1 MTPTIKLEKGTHR
14 NNPVIFVIFK
24 INDEILS
31 KLRIIPSLKW
41 SQTKKSWYVAHTKE
55 VIEQLKKLFPEMVLQ
70 KENTPNNNLPNKTNS
85 NNTTAKKEEFYTV
98 EKKIE
103 ILKNMTDIAD
113 VSSTTGVTISE
124 NTNVKIRVSE
134 KKIEIHLPENA
145 DDASFLL
152 SFKFCIWDENKFCWI
167 IPNYRDNL
175 KELQNYFK
183 ERISEYEEQNE
194 NKKVQIN
201 PTPNK
206 PTIKKNIGFLPNG
219 NVKIN
224 VFGSQIAVQLP
235 ANDNDTRFLASF
247 KYSRW
252 DKNKFCW
259 ILPNYGYNLKELQ
272 NYFENRICEFI
283 IHEQIEINT
292 APEVYKKI
300 DKTEILIIK
309 TNNGRLKLFFNSN
322 KDLTS
327 AIKSMPFNSW
337 NAKYQYWSIPY
348 TEKIL
353 IDIKQYAENLNLKCV
368 FEEENESKSEKKAKY
383 TAYNIPN
390 YRRCPQEYILK
401 LKEMRYSEQT
411 IKVYSAMFE
420 GFINFYHTFELNDI
434 EESMITDY
442 LRHLVFDRA
451 VSSSTQNQAINA
463 VKFYYERVLGG
474 NRKIYLVERPRKE
487 QTLPVVLNVEEVS
500 KILNATENI
509 KHKAILMT
517 IYSAGLRIGEALSLK
532 VKDIDSK
539 RMQILVEQAKGKKD
553 RYTILSPITLEVL
566 KKYFK
571 EYKPKT
577 WLFEGPNH
585 TKYSDTSIQNILRA
599 AVDKAKIRK
608 RVTVHTLR
616 HSFATHLLENGTD
629 LRYIQTLLGHS
640 SSKTTEIYTHVT
652 TKAFGQIKSP
662 LDNLN
667 ID

>member
-1 MTPTIKLEKGTHR
+1 MIPNIKLEKGTHR

-31 KLRIIPSLKW
+31 KLRTIPSLKW

-85 NNTTAKKEEFYTV
+85 NNTAVKKEEFFTV

-103 ILKNMTDIAD
+103 ILKNMTGIAD
-113 VSSTTGVTISE
+113 VSSKTAVTISE
-124 NTNVKIRVSE
+124 NSNVKIRVSD

-152 SFKFCIWDENKFCWI
+152 SFKFCLWDENKFCWI

-201 PTPNK
+201 PTPKK
-206 PTIKKNIGFLPNG
+206 PTIKKNIGFLRNG
-219 NVKIN
+219 DVSIN
-224 VFGSQIAVQLP
+224 VFGRQIAVQLP
-235 ANDNDTRFLASF
+235 KNDNDINFLVSF
-247 KYSRW
+247 RYARW
-252 DKNKFCW
+252 DSKKFCW
-259 ILPNYGYNLKELQ
+259 IIPNYGDSLLKLET
-272 NYFENRICEFI
+272 YFEGRICEFE
-283 IHEQIEINT
+283 IHEQIEINS
-292 APEVYKKI
+292 APNEYQKI
-300 DKTEILIIK
+300 DKNEILIIK
-309 TNNGRLKLFFNSN
+309 TTNGRLKLFFGLN
-322 KDLTS
+322 KDLTK

-337 NAKYQYWSIPY
+337 NDQYKFWSVPY
-348 TEKIL
+348 TERILDEIKDFANNLSFKI
-353 IDIKQYAENLNLKCV
+353 KYQ
-368 FEEENESKSEKKAKY
+368 EEEEDKTEKKRKISV
-383 TAYNIPN
+383 YNIPN
-390 YRRCPQEYILK
+390 YRRCPDEYISK

-420 GFINFYHTFELNDI
+420 GFINFYHKFELNDI

-442 LRHLVFDRA
+442 LRHLVFDRK
-451 VSSSTQNQAINA
+451 VSISTQNQAINA

-474 NRKIYLVERPRKE
+474 LRKVYLIDRPRKE
-487 QTLPVVLNVEEVS
+487 STLPVVLNEKE
-500 KILNATENI
+500 IRDIINATTNI

-517 IYSAGLRIGEALSLK
+517 IYSAGLRIGEALALK
-532 VKDIDSK
+532 MKDIDSD
-539 RMQILVEQAKGKKD
+539 RMQIRVEQAKGKKD
-553 RYTILSPITLEVL
+553 RYTVLSPKTLEIL
-566 KKYFK
+566 RLYFK
-571 EYKPKT
+571 EYKPKK
-577 WLFEGPNH
+577 WLFESPDGNQYSRRSVQVILAMAVQKANI
-585 TKYSDTSIQNILRA
+585 TKKVI
-599 AVDKAKIRK
+599 
-608 RVTVHTLR
+608 VHTLR

-662 LDNLN
+662 LDKLD